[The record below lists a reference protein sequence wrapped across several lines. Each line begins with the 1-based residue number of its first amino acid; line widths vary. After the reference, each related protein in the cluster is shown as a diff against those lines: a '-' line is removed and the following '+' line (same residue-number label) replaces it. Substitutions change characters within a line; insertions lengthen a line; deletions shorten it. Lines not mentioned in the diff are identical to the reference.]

1 MSSAQRETAYQ
12 LSPEVARLVT
22 DDFLS
27 GHPLGKFDE
36 FRSEVGDFKINLGSL
51 QRLQEEA
58 LERFGPNDSEC
69 DTWLAPRLHNALR
82 LSRRN
87 ARNQGFWRWMAL
99 VVMDRYVRHRWSDGG
114 VVKAYRY
121 LGGSNF
127 LRRNAVSRLWWGAE
141 AMRNGAD
148 YREVDSI
155 FRSSGLEQ
163 YVLDL
168 RFGHLRASALAL
180 ARVGLGRSGVRPL
193 SFDEL
198 KDLSKRANLLL
209 SATALE
215 SLAPPAR
222 DEIGETDTGWLEE
235 DPNVEILVQK
245 KTVDLRGPS
254 DGKVSEEEIREY
266 ERWYVDIATRIVEE
280 TKPAHPSKT

>member
-1 MSSAQRETAYQ
+1 MSAAQRENAYQ
-12 LSPEVARLVT
+12 LTPEVARIVT
-22 DDFLS
+22 DDFLA
-27 GHPLGKFDE
+27 GQPLGKTDE
-36 FRSEVGDFKINLGSL
+36 FRSAVGDFKIDVGGL
-51 QRLQEEA
+51 QRLQAEA
-58 LERFGPNDSEC
+58 LARFAPNDSEC
-69 DTWLAPRLHNALR
+69 DTWLAPRLHNVLR

-99 VVMDRYVRHRWSDGG
+99 VAMEQYVRHRWADDG
-114 VVKAYRY
+114 VVKSYRY

-141 AMRNGAD
+141 AMRNGPD

-222 DEIGETDTGWLEE
+222 DEIGETDTGWLDE
-235 DPNVEILVQK
+235 DPNVAILIQK

-254 DGKVSEEEIREY
+254 DGIVSEDEIREY
-266 ERWYVDIATRIVEE
+266 ERWYADIAARIVDEAKAAQAPR
-280 TKPAHPSKT
+280 T